1 MMGEVRAADTSR
13 MSRKISLLI
22 ALALLAMALPMAT
35 AAGAEARS
43 GCWSSRTAERNFA
56 SKINKARSARGLG
69 SVKLDAELSRVA
81 RLHTNEMVRANRLHH
96 TTATTL
102 ARRVTNWVTLG
113 ENVGVG
119 QKVTTLHSAFMNS
132 PTHRDNVLFRTYNHV
147 GVGTKQV
154 GDRLWVTVIFEAQTD
169 PGTIL
174 KMPSC

>member
-1 MMGEVRAADTSR
+1 

-35 AAGAEARS
+35 GAEARS
-43 GCWSSRTAERNFA
+43 GCWSSRTKERAFA
-56 SKINKARSARGLG
+56 TKINKARAAKGLG
-69 SVKLDAELSRVA
+69 AMKLDAELSRVA
-81 RLHTNEMVRANRLHH
+81 RLHTNEMVKANRLHH
-96 TTATTL
+96 TSMTAL
-102 ARRVTNWVTLG
+102 GRRVTNWVTLG

-119 QKVTTLHSAFMNS
+119 QTVTTLHSAFMNS
-132 PTHRDNVLFRTYNHV
+132 PAHRDNVLFNTYNHV

-154 GDRLWVTVIFEAQTD
+154 GDRLWVTVIFEAHTN